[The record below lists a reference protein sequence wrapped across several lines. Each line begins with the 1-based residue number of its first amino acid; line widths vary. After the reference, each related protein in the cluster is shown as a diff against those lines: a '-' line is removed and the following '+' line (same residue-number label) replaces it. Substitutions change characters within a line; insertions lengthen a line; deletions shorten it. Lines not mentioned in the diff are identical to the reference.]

1 MSTVIAWS
9 TALVALIWAA
19 ETISSRTKRRRRSDV
34 KRVHARLQMLS
45 DIIPAL
51 FVIPAVA
58 ALLMDAGTLYL
69 GPIAFL
75 VQALGLAAAI
85 AATVVGARARME
97 MGDHYARGLEVWS
110 EQRLVTRGLFSFV
123 RHPIYLGTIVLGL
136 GLGLGTLSWPLV
148 AIDLL
153 LVLPWLHWLAR
164 QEERL
169 MIERFGQ
176 IYRIYQAR
184 VPMLSP
190 WPRPRESRPGVAER
204 PDIAEQE

>member
-1 MSTVIAWS
+1 MSTVVAWS

-34 KRVHARLQMLS
+34 KRVHARLQRLT

-51 FVIPAVA
+51 FVIPAIA
-58 ALLMDAGTLYL
+58 GLLMDAGTLYI
-69 GPIAFL
+69 GPIAC
-75 VQALGLAAAI
+75 VIQALGLATAI
-85 AATVVGARARME
+85 GATVVSARARME
-97 MGDHYARGLEVWS
+97 MGDHYARGLEVWT
-110 EQRLVTRGLFSFV
+110 EQKLVTRGLFSFV

-153 LVLPWLHWLAR
+153 VVLPWLYWLAR

-176 IYRIYQAR
+176 IYRIYRAR